1 MPVTAAAPMGPVAQP
16 SAYQGSLPPGGN
28 PGGGPPGPASVG
40 ILPPLDQLLAPI
52 ALYPDPLIGLILPS
66 ATVPAQIASAA
77 MYVNGQG
84 DPNLIA
90 NQPWTDAVKGLAHYP
105 EVVKW
110 MNQNSA
116 WTEQL
121 GAAFASEPA
130 AVMSAIQD
138 LRSRAQTA
146 GTLQSGPQEQ
156 VVTDNG
162 AIEIE
167 PAQPDVIY
175 VPSYD
180 PNMVYFAPP
189 PGYYADSYFYWGNP
203 YPMGGWMTYDF
214 DWRGGG
220 LWRGNWYDYRREHGG
235 WGHPVAFGGVRFSD
249 AHGPERWNGPANA
262 PHWSAPQGRSFGP
275 MAPIRR
281 EPEGFRNY
289 RQGSGGER
297 GGGEHMG
304 GGRPQGGEER
314 RR

>member
-1 MPVTAAAPMGPVAQP
+1 MGPVTQP
-16 SAYQGSLPPGGN
+16 SAYQGSLPAGGN

-66 ATVPAQIASAA
+66 ATTPAQIASAA
-77 MYVNGQG
+77 MYVDNHG

-90 NQPWTDAVKGLAHYP
+90 NQPWSDAVKGLAHYP

-110 MNQNSA
+110 MNQNPA

-121 GAAFASEPA
+121 GSAFASEPA

-138 LRSRAQTA
+138 LRTRAQTA

-203 YPMGGWMTYDF
+203 YPMGVWMTYDF
-214 DWRGGG
+214 DWRRGG
-220 LWRGNWYDYRREHGG
+220 LWRGDWYHYRAEHGG
-235 WGHPVAFGGVRFSD
+235 WGHPVAFGGVRFSNE
-249 AHGPERWNGPANA
+249 HEPERWNGPADGR
-262 PHWSAPQGRSFGP
+262 HWSAPEGRSFGP

-281 EPEGFRNY
+281 EPDGFRNY
-289 RQGSGGER
+289 RQGPGGGER
-297 GGGEHMG
+297 MRG
-304 GGRPQGGEER
+304 GGEER